1 MQKISP
7 QPGPQELFLSSS
19 ADIVIYGGSA
29 GGGKTYGLL
38 LESLRH
44 IDVKG
49 FGAVIFRRTSPQ
61 IRNEGGLWDTSEE
74 LFPHVGG
81 TPKESVLMWD
91 FDQFGTSVKFAHLE
105 HEKNKL
111 DYQGAQI
118 PLIEFDELTHFTQS
132 QFFYMLSR
140 NRSTCG
146 VKPYIRATTNP
157 DADSWLVVG
166 GSGWGSGLISWWIN
180 EDGFPITDRS
190 GVIRWF
196 IRVNDELIWAD
207 SPEEIIQKHPES
219 IPKSLTFIE
228 AKLKDNIILEEKD
241 PGYRANL
248 MALPRVERE
257 RLLGGN
263 WKVRPAA
270 GMYFRREWFEI
281 VERTPTGY
289 GLRNWDLAATEPTSN
304 NPSPDWTAGL
314 KLVEREGTT
323 YISDL
328 RHVQKKPAGVEKLVV
343 HTASVDGAETEI
355 SMEQEPGSSGK
366 ITIDHYAR
374 LLKGHMFSGVPSTKA
389 KELRAGPVSSAAE
402 NGLIKVVRADWNE
415 KLFDELESFPEGE
428 HDDIVDALSG
438 AFNKLAEKAK
448 GNYAG
453 FTVPAAPRRIPGYG
467 SLSGKIPGL

>member
-1 MQKISP
+1 MGATMQKIRP

-74 LFPHVGG
+74 LFTHAGG

-91 FDQFGTSVKFAHLE
+91 FDRPGTSIKFAHLE

-146 VKPYIRATTNP
+146 IKPYIRATTNP

-166 GSGWGSGLISWWIN
+166 GNGWGSGLISWWID
-180 EDGFPITDRS
+180 EDGFPIQERS

-196 IRVNDELIWAD
+196 IRVNDELRWGD
-207 SPEEIIQKHPES
+207 TPEEIIQKHPES

-281 VERTPTGY
+281 VDTIPKLGKAIRS
-289 GLRNWDLAATEPTSN
+289 WDIAATEVTTEN
-304 NPSPDWTAGL
+304 QNPDWTAGL
-314 KLVEREGTT
+314 RLFETSQYT
-323 YISDL
+323 YVTDL
-328 RHVQKKPAGVEKLVV
+328 RHVRRKPAGVEELIT
-343 HTASVDGAETEI
+343 HTASVDGVDTSI
-355 SMEQEPGSSGK
+355 TIEQEPGSSGK
-366 ITIDHYAR
+366 ITVDHYAR
-374 LLKGHMFSGVPSTKA
+374 LLKGYTFHGIPSTKA
-389 KELRAGPVSSAAE
+389 KELRAGPVSAAAE
-402 NGLIKVVRADWNE
+402 NGLIKVLRGDWNNVF
-415 KLFDELESFPEGE
+415 LDELEAFPTEDV
-428 HDDIVDALSG
+428 HDDIVDAFSG
-438 AFNKLAEKAK
+438 SYNALNSKVDSGRFNNMISSKR
-448 GNYAG
+448 GW
-453 FTVPAAPRRIPGYG
+453 
-467 SLSGKIPGL
+467 